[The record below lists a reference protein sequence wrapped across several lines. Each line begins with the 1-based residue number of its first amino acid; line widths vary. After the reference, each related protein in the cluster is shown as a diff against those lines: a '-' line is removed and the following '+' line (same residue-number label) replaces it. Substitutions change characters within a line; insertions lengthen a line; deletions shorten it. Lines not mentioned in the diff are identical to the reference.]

1 MARADNLDNDLPRT
15 RTQEHTNTLVE
26 ELELGVLWDE
36 YGLVG
41 DIVVRILLIFN
52 FNFIR
57 LPFISSSSS
66 SSSLHYLPISY
77 ASTSKSGTMILY
89 YD

>member
-15 RTQEHTNTLVE
+15 RTREHTNTLVE

-66 SSSLHYLPISY
+66 LRYLPISY

-89 YD
+89 YN